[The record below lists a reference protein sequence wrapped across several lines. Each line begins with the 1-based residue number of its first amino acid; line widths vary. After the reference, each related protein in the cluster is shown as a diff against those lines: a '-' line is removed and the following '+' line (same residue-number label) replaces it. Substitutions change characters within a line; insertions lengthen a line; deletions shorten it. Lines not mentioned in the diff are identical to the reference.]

1 MRLIFSDIS
10 TKYMKSYIDRKFTC
24 FTFVGSGKRK
34 KWMVGKRLKKGEFVS
49 NGFSSNWLHF
59 RRPKPFHMPPW
70 YRLYGTFLTAEL
82 TCWPLS
88 ERFFR
93 GWLERFF
100 VEEGGGG
107 VIKGL
112 FLISPINAN
121 TTVHYPS
128 CFFNNCK
135 GFPFL
140 NKTLNKWCW
149 YYLSLSNYKHGIY
162 NVILFCMHYY
172 VEIASVQV
180 CTLI

>member
-1 MRLIFSDIS
+1 MTCVILEKNHFLIMRLIFLIYPPIIWNLTLIENSPVLLLLDLE
-10 TKYMKSYIDRKFTC
+10 RERN
-24 FTFVGSGKRK
+24 GWSGKN
-34 KWMVGKRLKKGEFVS
+34 LIKGEFVS

-107 VIKGL
+107 DKG
-112 FLISPINAN
+112 
-121 TTVHYPS
+121 T
-128 CFFNNCK
+128 FFN
-135 GFPFL
+135 FP
-140 NKTLNKWCW
+140 
-149 YYLSLSNYKHGIY
+149 Y
-162 NVILFCMHYY
+162 
-172 VEIASVQV
+172 
-180 CTLI
+180 